1 MTQALQDRIDRDARF
16 AADVS
21 HELRSPLTTLSTA
34 LSVLRKR
41 RDELDGRSQ
50 AALDLL
56 GNEVDRFAV
65 LVQDLLE
72 ISRLDAGHPFD
83 REPVGLARLVL
94 TSPSLA
100 LLPHVAVEVDAA
112 VATATVS
119 GDKRRLER
127 VLANLV
133 QNAVRYGGGVTEV
146 RVAAAPGRRGDEAV
160 RQVRLVVDD
169 SGPGVPVEDRDRIFE
184 RFSRGSGGDRDG
196 TRGVG
201 LGLALVRDLV
211 AAHGGEVW
219 VEERP
224 GGGARFVVALPC
236 LGTDGETEVDDR
248 AQADV
253 QHAVH
258 QASP

>member
-1 MTQALQDRIDRDARF
+1 
-16 AADVS
+16 
-21 HELRSPLTTLSTA
+21 LTTLSAA
-34 LSVLRKR
+34 LSVLRGR
-41 RDELDGRSQ
+41 RDELGGRGR

-100 LLPHVAVEVDAA
+100 RLPDVAVEVDAS
-112 VATATVS
+112 VAGVTVA

-127 VLANLV
+127 VLANLL
-133 QNAVRYGGGVTEV
+133 QNAVRYGGGVTAV
-146 RVAAAPGRRGDEAV
+146 RVTPGPDTRPDGTPTCVLLAV
-160 RQVRLVVDD
+160 ED
-169 SGPGVPVEDRDRIFE
+169 SGPGVPPEDRDRIFE

-211 AAHGGEVW
+211 AAHDGEVW
-219 VEERP
+219 VEDRP
-224 GGGARFVVALPC
+224 GGGARFVVALPA
-236 LGTDGETEVDDR
+236 LGVDQDEPVPQPVR
-248 AQADV
+248 TAL
-253 QHAVH
+253 
-258 QASP
+258 P